1 MTDSQNHEKT
11 TKYQPIALAAISAFT
26 GIATTLI
33 ATSPAIWG
41 SDMDTLKKDIQKLE
55 SEKIELSKQIIE
67 LNSKNSEQLQSINE
81 LNKIVQNY
89 QEITNSPDMAM
100 MLLPYLLEA
109 ISLGPWDGTIDCGV
123 RSGGSMKELAC
134 SQIQTLLYYLDST
147 KYKPEVPREEVRANL
162 ARYQRDEKLSFAQNE
177 RNVGMLDQETLTRL
191 IQQRLDDTNQS
202 KKACEFF
209 PKGC

>member
-1 MTDSQNHEKT
+1 MQVGLPSLLLSCHWLSLN
-11 TKYQPIALAAISAFT
+11 SS
-26 GIATTLI
+26 TLE
-33 ATSPAIWG
+33 
-41 SDMDTLKKDIQKLE
+41 KDIQKLE
-55 SEKIELSKQIIE
+55 SEKIELSKQIVE
-67 LNSKNSEQLQSINE
+67 LKNKNSEQSQFINE
-81 LNKIVQNY
+81 LNKTVQNY

-123 RSGGSMKELAC
+123 RSGGSTKELAC

-162 ARYQRDEKLSFAQNE
+162 ARYQRDEKLSLAQNE
-177 RNVGMLDQETLTRL
+177 RTVGMLDQETLTRL
-191 IQQRLDDTNQS
+191 IQQRLNDTKES